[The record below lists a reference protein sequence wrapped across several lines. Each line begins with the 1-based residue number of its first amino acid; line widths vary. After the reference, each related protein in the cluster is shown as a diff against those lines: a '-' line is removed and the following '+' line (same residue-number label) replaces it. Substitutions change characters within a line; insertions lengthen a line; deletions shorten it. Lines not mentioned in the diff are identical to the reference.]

1 MQTWFFVSER
11 PPAVDSYQQTLDQ
24 VQMIHNP
31 ALLFHAFSNLLNY
44 SVNHLGEQ
52 EAEKLREKISSLR
65 GQLTDTNYQ
74 QLIEKHLPKGLHETN
89 PQ

>member
-1 MQTWFFVSER
+1 
-11 PPAVDSYQQTLDQ
+11 
-24 VQMIHNP
+24 MIHNP

-65 GQLTDTNYQ
+65 DQLTDVNYQ

-89 PQ
+89 PE

>member
-1 MQTWFFVSER
+1 MQTWFFVSES
-11 PPAVDSYQQTLDQ
+11 PPAEDSYQQTLDQ

-74 QLIEKHLPKGLHETN
+74 QLIEKHVPEGLRETN
-89 PQ
+89 PE

>member
-1 MQTWFFVSER
+1 MQTWFFVSES
-11 PPAVDSYQQTLDQ
+11 PPAEDSYQQTLDQ

-31 ALLFHAFSNLLNY
+31 ALLFHAFNNLLNY

-52 EAEKLREKISSLR
+52 EAGKLREKMASLR
-65 GQLTDTNYQ
+65 SRLTETNYQ
-74 QLIEKHLPKGLHETN
+74 QLIEKHHPNGLHETN